1 MTDNSQSVPLPGSA
15 QEGRAEKAVKI
26 LVPSY
31 FAQHYRDQTAKGC
44 PQAEVIAFKLRER
57 KSMFSQQRSYDFLLD
72 EPSSDPEDAAICVA
86 PTELTA
92 EAGSYLIR
100 HLPGLRWVHSTRTG
114 VDHLLTD
121 EVRRRGVLV
130 TSSHVCSDAMAE
142 YVLAMI
148 MAAVKGFS
156 VHLRLQNEAEWKFVR
171 SRMLKDQRV
180 GVLGL
185 GRIGQAVVKCLKAH
199 QMEVWG
205 WNRSKPVLKE
215 LDRYFPADRSGLQKI
230 CSECDVIV
238 IALPL
243 TGQTRHLLD
252 AEILD
257 GMNPEAWLINVSR
270 GGIVD
275 QEALHWR
282 LKEQRIAGAC
292 LDVMEDQSR
301 AALEQFKM
309 LENVLITHHSSFYFP
324 EYNQAVCEDFV
335 GKLTCYLAGRP
346 VPDTVDPQ
354 RGY

>member
-1 MTDNSQSVPLPGSA
+1 MTDNSPSPFFPEAA

-26 LVPSY
+26 MVPSY
-31 FAQHYRDQTAKGC
+31 FAQHYRDQMAKVC
-44 PQAEVIAFKLRER
+44 PQAEVVAFKLRER
-57 KSMFSQQRSYDFLLD
+57 RSLFSQQHSYDFLLD
-72 EPSSDPEDAAICVA
+72 EPSCDPEDAAVCVA

-92 EAGSYLIR
+92 EAASYLIR
-100 HLPGLRWVHSTRTG
+100 HLPGLRWIHSTRTG

-121 EVRRRGVLV
+121 EVRRRDILV

-156 VHLRLQNEAEWKFVR
+156 AHLHLQSEAEWKFVR
-171 SRMLKDQRV
+171 SRMLRDQRV

-185 GRIGQAVVKCLKAH
+185 GRIGQAVVKSLKAH

-215 LDRYFPADRSGLQKI
+215 LDRYFPADRTGLQKI

-243 TGQTRHLLD
+243 TEQTRHLLD

-257 GMNPEAWLINVSR
+257 GMKPGAWVINVSR
-270 GGIVD
+270 GGVVD
-275 QEALHWR
+275 QEALYWR
-282 LKEQRIAGAC
+282 LKNQQIGGAC
-292 LDVMEDQSR
+292 LDVMEDQSK
-301 AALEQFKM
+301 AALEQFK
-309 LENVLITHHSSFYFP
+309 LLDNVLITHHSSFYFP

-335 GKLTCYLAGRP
+335 GKLTCYLSGRP
-346 VPDTVDPQ
+346 IPDTVDPQ